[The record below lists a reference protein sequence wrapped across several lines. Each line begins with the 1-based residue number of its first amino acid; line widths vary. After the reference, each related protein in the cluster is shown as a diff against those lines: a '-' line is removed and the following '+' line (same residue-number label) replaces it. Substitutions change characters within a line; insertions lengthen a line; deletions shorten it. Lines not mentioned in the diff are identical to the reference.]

1 MYNKIPY
8 IYINL
13 IHTYIMN
20 EQKKKKIKVK
30 VLRITRLV
38 TTSFKKINITKYF
51 ENLTIGLHI
60 LYALNTYD
68 KFCAN

>member
-1 MYNKIPY
+1 
-8 IYINL
+8 
-13 IHTYIMN
+13 MN
-20 EQKKKKIKVK
+20 EKKKKKIKVK

>member
-1 MYNKIPY
+1 
-8 IYINL
+8 
-13 IHTYIMN
+13 MN

-38 TTSFKKINITKYF
+38 TTLFKKINITKYF
-51 ENLTIGLHI
+51 ENLIIGLHI
-60 LYALNTYD
+60 LYALNTYG